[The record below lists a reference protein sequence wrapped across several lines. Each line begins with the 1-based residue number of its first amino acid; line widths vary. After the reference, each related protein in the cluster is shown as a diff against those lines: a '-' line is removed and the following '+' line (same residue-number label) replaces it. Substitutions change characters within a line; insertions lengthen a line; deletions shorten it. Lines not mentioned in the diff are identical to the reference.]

1 MTRFLKGMG
10 SGWAGG
16 LVGGCLMSTVLAG
29 VTRSEFGSPPL
40 KWNFDQYLTE
50 WMPDQNPST
59 RAIRYHLGTTVSRR
73 GVQSNEWNAVRSAF
87 AQWQAIPG
95 TKIRFEEAEPVS
107 NPSNV
112 SALDGRNDVVWLS
125 PGTYG
130 QGDLGERVALGAGTI
145 ALTLIALDIDFLGGS
160 SGTLIEADIL
170 INRELDYIT
179 DFESGSTSR
188 TFLESAV
195 LHEVGHWLGM
205 NHTPLGAASMWWY
218 LGSGVTTTAGLS
230 SDEIAFARA
239 VYGTPAT
246 KAGLGTL
253 RGTVRLG
260 GNAVLGAVVAAETLD
275 GLIVAGTMSEA
286 DGSFDLPGLPPGQ
299 YRLRVA
305 PADPNAGGDAS
316 LVRGVDVDVSVQ
328 RRFAGAN
335 TGFLPMTDGEVAV
348 GAGAVVTRN
357 LTVTGGNPVF
367 RMTEVRTGLEAGGR
381 ASGDLA
387 LRLPAGQSN
396 RWVGVFVPG
405 TVAAGAQL
413 RVTGPGLEFG
423 ETVVLPGALRQM
435 TLVQVPVTIAADAPE
450 GLRSLELTAGG
461 YTAVALGFA
470 EVAPLKPDYDFN
482 GLDDRFQRRYFAPWT
497 RAEAGPEMDPD
508 GDGFVNR
515 REALMGS
522 DPTSA
527 LSVAYRV
534 TRVRMTTGGATVRW
548 ESAPGR
554 RYQLW
559 SRDELGR
566 EWVKV
571 GVPVMAAGEET
582 ELSDGRPLEVNR
594 FYRVGD
600 AP

>member
-1 MTRFLKGMG
+1 MNR
-10 SGWAGG
+10 GW
-16 LVGGCLMSTVLAG
+16 GCLLGLALATPLWGG

-40 KWNFDQYLTE
+40 KWNFDQFLSE

-59 RAIRYHLGTTVSRR
+59 RAIRFHLGTTVSRR

-95 TKIRFEEAEPVS
+95 TKIRFEEASPVS

-130 QGDLGERVALGAGTI
+130 QGDLGERVAFGAGTI
-145 ALTLIALDIDFLGGS
+145 ALTLIALDIDLLGGS
-160 SGTLIEADIL
+160 SGTLIEADML
-170 INRELDYIT
+170 INRELDYLT
-179 DFESGSTSR
+179 DFESASTSR
-188 TFLESAV
+188 IFLESAV

-218 LGSGVTTTAGLS
+218 LGAGVTTTSGLS
-230 SDEIAFARA
+230 SDETTFARA
-239 VYGTPAT
+239 VYGTTST

-260 GNAVLGAVVAAETLD
+260 GNAVLGAVVAAETRD
-275 GLIVAGTMSEA
+275 GLIASGTMSEA
-286 DGSFDLPGLPPGQ
+286 DGTFELSGLPPGP
-299 YRLRVA
+299 YRLRVV
-305 PADPNAGGDAS
+305 PPDPNAGRDAS
-316 LVRGVDVDVSVQ
+316 LVRGVDVDVSVE
-328 RRFAGAN
+328 RRFAGAH
-335 TGFLPMTDGEVAV
+335 TGFLPMTDGEVTV
-348 GAGAVVTRN
+348 GAGGTVTRN
-357 LTVTGGNPVF
+357 LTVTGGSPAF
-367 RMTEVRTGLEAGGR
+367 RMTEVRIGLEAGGR
-381 ASGDLA
+381 ASGDEG

-413 RVTGPGLEFG
+413 RVTGPGLVFG
-423 ETVVLPGALRQM
+423 ETTIHPGALRQM
-435 TLVQVPVTIAADAPE
+435 TLVQVPVTIAPDAPA
-450 GLRSLELTAGG
+450 GLRTLELTAGG
-461 YTAVALGFA
+461 YTAVALGFV
-470 EVAPLKPDYDFN
+470 EVAPVAPDDDFN

-497 RAEAGPEMDPD
+497 RPEAGPEADPD

-534 TRVRMTTGGATVRW
+534 TSVRMTTGGATVRW

-554 RYQLW
+554 RYQVW
-559 SRDELGR
+559 SRDDLGLG
-566 EWVKV
+566 WVAV
-571 GVPVMAAGEET
+571 GLPVTATGEET
-582 ELSDGRPLEVNR
+582 ELSDGRPLELNR